1 MAESIQKAV
10 PVRSRVAVHTL
21 FAAFG
26 MIVTTW
32 AVHLPS
38 LKEAVGM
45 STAMVGVVLLALG
58 AGSLAGMQ
66 LSGVLI
72 DRYGAAV
79 VAVAGAAA
87 MAVLL
92 PVPLVATS
100 VGHAMAG
107 AFVFG
112 VAAGNAD
119 VGMNAAAV
127 HVERDYGRPIM
138 SAFHAVFS
146 IGTVVGSLLGAVG
159 FALGVG
165 VSTTAVTASAICLV
179 IDGLAALGFRGRFS
193 RPEHSPQRAE
203 ERAATVPATPVRG
216 RSRRVL
222 LLGALA
228 FLLLLAEGSA
238 MDWASLHAQ
247 QHLGASPSLGA
258 LAVGA
263 FLVAMTVCR
272 FVSDR
277 IAHAAGPMRVLRFG
291 SMLAAVGILTVNLAP
306 SLPVVA
312 VGWVLFGLGL
322 AGGIPQVFT
331 AAGNVDG
338 DTAGR
343 GLSRVVGLGY
353 VAILAGPAVIGWLV
367 QWAGW
372 HGAWLLPLVA
382 VMFCAAA
389 APVVSPGRAPVGTDR

>member
-1 MAESIQKAV
+1 MAEQIHKAV
-10 PVRSRVAVHTL
+10 PVRSRVAVHAL

-26 MIVTTW
+26 MILTTW

-45 STAMVGVVLLALG
+45 STSMVGVVLLVLG

-72 DRYGAAV
+72 DRYGAEV
-79 VAVAGAAA
+79 VAVAGAGA

-92 PVPLVATS
+92 AVPLLATS
-100 VGHAMAG
+100 VAHAMAG
-107 AFVFG
+107 AFIFG
-112 VAAGNAD
+112 TAAGNAD
-119 VGMNAAAV
+119 VAMNAAAV
-127 HVERDYGRPIM
+127 QVERDYGRPIM

-146 IGTVVGSLLGAVG
+146 IGTVVGSLIGAAG

-165 VSTTAVTASAICLV
+165 VLMTAVTVTGVCLV

-193 RPEHSPQRAE
+193 RPERSSRGAGGQP
-203 ERAATVPATPVRG
+203 AAGPATPVRG
-216 RSRRVL
+216 RRKRVL
-222 LLGALA
+222 VLGALA

-277 IAHAAGPMRVLRFG
+277 IAHSAGPMRVLRFG
-291 SMLAAVGILTVNLAP
+291 SMLAAVGILVVNLAP
-306 SLPVVA
+306 SMPVVA

-343 GLSRVVGLGY
+343 SLSRVVGLGY

-367 QWAGW
+367 QSSGW
-372 HGAWLLPLVA
+372 HGAWLLPFAA
-382 VMFCAAA
+382 VVFCAVA
-389 APVVSPGRAPVGTDR
+389 APVVSSDRTAVGTDR

>member
-1 MAESIQKAV
+1 MAEQIHEPV
-10 PVRSRVAVHTL
+10 PVRSRAAVHAL
-21 FAAFG
+21 FVAFG
-26 MIVTTW
+26 MILTTW

-45 STAMVGVVLLALG
+45 STSMVGAVLLVVG

-66 LSGVLI
+66 LSGFLI
-72 DRYGAAV
+72 DRYGAEV
-79 VAVAGAAA
+79 VALTGAAT
-87 MAVLL
+87 MAILL
-92 PVPLVATS
+92 AVPLVATS
-100 VGHAMAG
+100 VGHAMVG
-107 AFVFG
+107 AFIFG
-112 VAAGNAD
+112 IAIGNAD

-146 IGTVVGSLLGAVG
+146 IGTVVGSLIGAAG
-159 FALGVG
+159 FALGLEVL
-165 VSTTAVTASAICLV
+165 TTAVTVSAICLM
-179 IDGLAALGFRGRFS
+179 IDGLAVLGFHGRFGRPDHPS
-193 RPEHSPQRAE
+193 RTSKEPE
-203 ERAATVPATPVRG
+203 ATGGG
-216 RSRRVL
+216 RPLGGRRRRVL

-247 QHLGASPSLGA
+247 QHLGASQSLGA
-258 LAVGA
+258 LAVGS

-272 FVSDR
+272 FLSDR
-277 IAHAAGPMRVLRFG
+277 IAHSAGPMRVLRFG
-291 SMLAAVGILTVNLAP
+291 SMLAAVGILIVNLGS

-338 DTAGR
+338 GTAGR
-343 GLSRVVGLGY
+343 SLSRVVGLGY

-367 QWAGW
+367 QMVGW
-372 HGAWLLPLVA
+372 HGAWLLPLAA
-382 VMFCAAA
+382 VGFCAVA
-389 APVVSPGRAPVGTDR
+389 APAVTPDRTPAGTGR